1 MGISSGPGISIYSK
15 HNVCLRV
22 RYIMF
27 VPRGQTFSVGGGV
40 GSYNVD
46 GHEEEGNVSGANIVV
61 SEATSS

>member
-1 MGISSGPGISIYSK
+1 MQCVSACPL
-15 HNVCLRV
+15 HFVCPRGTNNLL
-22 RYIMF
+22 